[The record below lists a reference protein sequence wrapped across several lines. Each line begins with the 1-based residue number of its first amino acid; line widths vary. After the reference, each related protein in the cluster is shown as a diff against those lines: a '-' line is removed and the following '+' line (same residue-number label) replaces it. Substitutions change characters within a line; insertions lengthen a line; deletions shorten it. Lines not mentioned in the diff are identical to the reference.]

1 METVDEPLP
10 TICTFLFF
18 YFNNF
23 SSCEDDPL
31 LAPQSGDED
40 DGGSYG
46 NLSLPASKEP
56 VKLKNPE
63 TF

>member
-1 METVDEPLP
+1 MLKNILLYV
-10 TICTFLFF
+10 FLFF
-18 YFNNF
+18 GLIF

-31 LAPQSGDED
+31 LAPQGGESE

-46 NLSLPASKEP
+46 NLSLPGQKEKDLP
-56 VKLKNPE
+56 ANPE

>member
-1 METVDEPLP
+1 MNP
-10 TICTFLFF
+10 IRLFVLF
-18 YFNNF
+18 CFSILIIF

-56 VKLKNPE
+56 AKLKNPE

>member
-1 METVDEPLP
+1 MILNRLLA
-10 TICTFLFF
+10 IF
-18 YFNNF
+18 YFSLLLLF

-31 LAPQSGDED
+31 LAPQTGKEE

-46 NLSLPASKEP
+46 NLSMPASKENS
-56 VKLKNPE
+56 KIKNPE

>member
-1 METVDEPLP
+1 MLKNIVLY
-10 TICTFLFF
+10 IFLFF
-18 YFNNF
+18 GLIL

-31 LAPQSGDED
+31 LAPQGGESE

-46 NLSLPASKEP
+46 NLSLPGQKEKDLP
-56 VKLKNPE
+56 ANPE